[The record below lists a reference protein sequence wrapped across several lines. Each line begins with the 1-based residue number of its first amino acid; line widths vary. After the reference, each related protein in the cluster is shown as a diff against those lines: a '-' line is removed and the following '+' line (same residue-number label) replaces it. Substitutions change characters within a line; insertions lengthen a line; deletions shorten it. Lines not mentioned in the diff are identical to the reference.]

1 MSERGSNDKHCK
13 DCGEPVGDYW
23 RTVGYSTTWGFQ
35 PTRCEPCMKTYQ
47 LVKDRNRRGAI
58 IGDTRKCTTCGAEF
72 VAKKT
77 ESTQCPAHVNT
88 SMARRVRIKASLDL
102 EGS

>member
-1 MSERGSNDKHCK
+1 
-13 DCGEPVGDYW
+13 
-23 RTVGYSTTWGFQ
+23 
-35 PTRCEPCMKTYQ
+35 MKTFQ
-47 LVKDRNRRGAI
+47 VLKDRNRRGAI